1 MKTIGLLGGMSWE
14 STREYYCLINETVRE
29 RLGGLHSAEIIMA
42 SVDFAP
48 LSAAMEA
55 GDWDEIRR
63 ILIER
68 TRCLISAGI
77 DLLLICTNTMHKFA
91 EEVALAASPAKL
103 IHIGD
108 VAASEARRLG
118 YNKVALM
125 GTRFTMEENF
135 YRDKLRNA
143 GLEVIIP
150 DDDER
155 KWIDNL
161 IFRELCAGIFED
173 ESRRRIAEITARLA
187 ENGAEAVVLGCTE
200 LPLIL
205 TLEESPLP
213 VLDTMALHAAAAV
226 DEVLGG
232 VKQLRGNSL

>member
-14 STREYYCLINETVRE
+14 STREYYRLINESVRD

-48 LSAAMEA
+48 LSAAMET
-55 GDWDEIRR
+55 GDWDDIRKV
-63 ILIER
+63 LIDR
-68 TRCLISAGI
+68 TRRLTDAGI

-91 EEVALAASPAKL
+91 EEVAEAASPAKL

-108 VAASEARRLG
+108 AAAAEARHLG
-118 YNKVALM
+118 YGKVALL
-125 GTRFTMEENF
+125 GTRFTMEEDF
-135 YRDKLRNA
+135 YRDKLAAA
-143 GLEVIIP
+143 GLEVLVP

-161 IFRELCAGIFED
+161 IFKELCAGIFKD
-173 ESRRRIAEITARLA
+173 ASRRRMAEITARLA
-187 ENGAEAVVLGCTE
+187 EEGAEAVVLGCTE

-205 TLEESPLP
+205 TPEECPLP
-213 VLDTMALHAAAAV
+213 ILDTMALHAAAAV
-226 DEVLGG
+226 NEALD
-232 VKQLRGNSL
+232 